1 MEIEVLE
8 EKENPL
14 LDRKELTVRI
24 IHNNATPKRID
35 VKKKIEAL
43 KTAAKGTVVVDSF
56 KSKYGARES
65 IGLVKIY
72 KSKEA
77 ALRVEPEHILK
88 KNMIIGDGKEAEAEK
103 AEKPAK
109 EGESQKQVK
118 EEKSLETEKSQ
129 AKEGE

>member
-1 MEIEVLE
+1 VEIEVLE

-24 IHNNATPKRID
+24 IHNDATPKKID

-103 AEKPAK
+103 PAK
-109 EGESQKQVK
+109 EGESQKQAK
-118 EEKSLETEKSQ
+118 EEKSSETEKSQ